1 MEETYT
7 CNAYK
12 CLTFFANFILVKG
25 VEDFIKAT
33 YYDLWRVPKF
43 LGRPIWGSNYV
54 EMRKELELG
63 AAPNF
68 QH

>member
-1 MEETYT
+1 VGYMALHYLLLFP
-7 CNAYK
+7 YS
-12 CLTFFANFILVKG
+12 
-25 VEDFIKAT
+25 EDG
-33 YYDLWRVPKF
+33 WWCVPKF
-43 LGRPIWGSNYV
+43 FDRPTRGSNYV

>member
-1 MEETYT
+1 M
-7 CNAYK
+7 
-12 CLTFFANFILVKG
+12 CLEKRGLKFENKDA
-25 VEDFIKAT
+25 
-33 YYDLWRVPKF
+33 WRTPKF
-43 LGRPIWGSNYV
+43 LGRPTWGSNYV

>member
-1 MEETYT
+1 MM
-7 CNAYK
+7 CK
-12 CLTFFANFILVKG
+12 HMQ
-25 VEDFIKAT
+25 KA
-33 YYDLWRVPKF
+33 LWRAPKF
-43 LGRPIWGSNYV
+43 LGRPTWRFNYV

>member
-1 MEETYT
+1 MYISEFSESKTYSPSMEQPY
-7 CNAYK
+7 
-12 CLTFFANFILVKG
+12 
-25 VEDFIKAT
+25 
-33 YYDLWRVPKF
+33 WRAPKF